1 MKLSNLVYLIG
12 ALKTEFDLDLLDLQL
27 LVAAQSRWDE
37 ERTVRITDLVHE
49 FRIASPATIH
59 YRVTKDLTQKKMIK
73 LQSNPEDMRE
83 KFVLEG
89 SAFKKVQKFL
99 GEEGKTK

>member
-1 MKLSNLVYLIG
+1 MRIKDLVHTLG
-12 ALKTEFDLDLLDLQL
+12 AIETEFGLDIIDLQL
-27 LVAAQSRWDE
+27 LVAAQDRWE
-37 ERTVRITDLVHE
+37 QNETIRITDLI
-49 FRIASPATIH
+49 RDWKIASPATIH
-59 YRVTKDLTQKKMIK
+59 YRVSKDLVKKKMIK